1 MTNVGIHSVRE
12 RAGDDVEVDWGDL
25 NLTHGGDK
33 KPRNPLLSMVSGK
46 NHMPCDATLR

>member
-25 NLTHGGDK
+25 HSV
-33 KPRNPLLSMVSGK
+33 RNGEISRKSLLFS
-46 NHMPCDATLR
+46 A